1 MNITYVFPGQGSQKK
16 GMIRALG
23 RNAERVRD
31 VFEMASDLAGRDV
44 LELCTSADEETLG
57 QTRNT
62 QIAVTAMNMAF
73 LRVLQLEGID
83 PDIVLGQSLGQFS
96 AMVAAGAMTM
106 ENTFRLVVR
115 RAELMSGIQRSG
127 CMCSILGLELG
138 TVEEILHRVPAELG
152 TLEIAL
158 QNARTQI
165 VLGGDEPAV
174 SRAAELSREAGA
186 FKTVQVQV
194 SAAFHTSLM
203 KEIEA
208 DLADFV
214 DSLPME
220 EPKCRMILNCKG
232 DFADSAA
239 DIREDLKRATCHR
252 VLWAQGLTRLL
263 EEKDLLIAE
272 AGIGRKMAGMIRNM
286 EYRGKVYLLSEARD
300 CHYYILAA
308 REEAD
313 RRRKEEG

>member
-1 MNITYVFPGQGSQKK
+1 MNITYVFPGQGSQYK

-23 RNAERVRD
+23 RNAEQVHD
-31 VFEMASDLAGRDV
+31 VFEMASDIAGRDV
-44 LELCTSADEETLG
+44 LALCTDADDETLG

-73 LRVLQLEGID
+73 LRILQLEEIE

-96 AMVAAGAMTM
+96 AMVASGAMSM

-127 CMCSILGLELG
+127 CLCSVLGLEADK
-138 TVEEILHRVPAELG
+138 VEEIASRVPAELG

-158 QNARTQI
+158 QNARTQT
-165 VLGGDEPAV
+165 VLGGDEAAV
-174 SRAAELSREAGA
+174 NRAAELCKEAGA
-186 FKTVQVQV
+186 FKTVSVHV

-203 KEIEA
+203 KEIE
-208 DLADFV
+208 DELSDFV

-220 EPKCRMILNCKG
+220 EPRCRMILNCKG
-232 DFADSAA
+232 DFASNASE
-239 DIREDLKRATCHR
+239 IREDLKLATCHR
-252 VLWAQGLTRLL
+252 VQWAQGLSRLMD
-263 EEKDLLIAE
+263 EGELLICE

-286 EYRGKVYLLSEARD
+286 EYKGKIYLMSEARD
-300 CHYYILAA
+300 CYYYIKTA
-308 REEAD
+308 REEMT
-313 RRRKEEG
+313 RRKGG